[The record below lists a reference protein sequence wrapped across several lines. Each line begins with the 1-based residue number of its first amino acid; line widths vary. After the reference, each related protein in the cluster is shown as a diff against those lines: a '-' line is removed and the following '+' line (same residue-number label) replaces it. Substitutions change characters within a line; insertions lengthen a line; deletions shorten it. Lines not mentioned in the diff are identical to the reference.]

1 MDWLVNI
8 LNERSFTN
16 EQQCTI
22 ERYIKILF
30 HENMKWYVNDQWN
43 DKCIWN
49 KIGFGNETVYWGWQC
64 EILEVTRWGPVYSHV
79 REWDKHYAGVRYW
92 WLSVHMESKA
102 MSVSF
107 MVEW

>member
-30 HENMKWYVNDQWN
+30 HENMKWYVKDQWN

-49 KIGFGNETVYWGWQC
+49 KIGFGNERFIGMTMWNFEGDQMRTCLLTCAW
-64 EILEVTRWGPVYSHV
+64 V
-79 REWDKHYAGVRYW
+79 R
-92 WLSVHMESKA
+92 
-102 MSVSF
+102 
-107 MVEW
+107 